1 MGWTPPTTH
10 PTRLINK
17 SNLGKILQKVQL
29 EQVAL
34 EPLFKFI
41 LTLDGLYLIIDFA
54 DYLDS
59 IKEKACL
66 LFIFG
71 CVYQTRI
78 VIF

>member
-1 MGWTPPTTH
+1 MPVVWSSGLH
-10 PTRLINK
+10 V
-17 SNLGKILQKVQL
+17 GKPYLDKIFQKVQL

-54 DYLDS
+54 DCLDS
-59 IKEKACL
+59 IKGKACL

-71 CVYQTRI
+71 CVYQAR
-78 VIF
+78 VVVF